1 MKTYEITNENV
12 SYYVDS
18 IWLPMDATRE
28 DIDDGLADAEMDISI
43 DWGDN
48 WAPSP
53 YEALHFDYESPYTA
67 EVGDTSLTGYLDLR
81 EFCKEI
87 NVSLKYTDAWG
98 VNQDKIPI
106 IIHAVVGKREEE

>member
-12 SYYVDS
+12 SYYVDC
-18 IWLPMDATRE
+18 IGLRTNATRE
-28 DIDDGLADAEMDISI
+28 EIDDALADAEMDISI

-53 YEALHFDYESPYTA
+53 YEALHFDYESPYTR
-67 EVGDTSLTGYLDLR
+67 EVGETSLSGYLDLR
-81 EFCKEI
+81 EFCKAN

-106 IIHAVVGKREEE
+106 IIHAAVDEREEE